1 MKISIWIIAI
11 VLALSAV
18 GYVTSQDSMTE
29 PVVAENNLTAVFAG
43 GCFWCTESDFE
54 KLTGVSE
61 AISGYAGGSADAAT
75 YEQVSS
81 GNTDHLEVV
90 QVHYDPTVISY
101 QELLDAF
108 WRMIDP
114 TDAQGSFVDRGPQ
127 YISAIFY
134 NSEEQKILAEGSK
147 AALANSGKFANPIV
161 TEVRPLETFYAAEDY
176 HQDYYQTHK
185 TRYEYYR
192 FLSGRNQFIDEYW
205 KGDETVYQL
214 PENIGQKTTEQTESI
229 MMVSAVNLWAN
240 FVKPSDAELKAN
252 LTELQYHVTQE
263 DGTERPFSNEYNDNK
278 SEGIYVDIVSGEP
291 LFSSTHKYDS
301 GTGWPSFWQ
310 PLSDEVVTLHEDRGL
325 FSVRTE
331 VRSKYADSH
340 LGHVFKDGPQPTGMR
355 YCMNSASMR
364 FVPKEQME
372 TEGYGEFLSLFQ

>member
-1 MKISIWIIAI
+1 MKISIWMIAI

-18 GYVTSQDSMTE
+18 GYVTSQDSNTSEMAVSETTH
-29 PVVAENNLTAVFAG
+29 TAVFAG

-54 KLTGVSE
+54 KLEGVSE
-61 AISGYAGGSADAAT
+61 AISGYMGGSADQAT
-75 YEQVSS
+75 YEQVSRA
-81 GNTDHLEVV
+81 NTGHLEVV

-114 TDAQGSFVDRGPQ
+114 TDAEGSFVDRGTQ
-127 YISAIFY
+127 YLSAIFY
-134 NSEEQKILAEGSK
+134 TEEQKVLAEGSK
-147 AALANSGKFANPIV
+147 AALEASGKFDKSIATV
-161 TEVRPLETFYAAEDY
+161 VRPIETFYVAEDY
-176 HQDYYQTHK
+176 HQNYYQTNK

-205 KGDETVYQL
+205 KSDKTVYQL
-214 PENIGQKTTEQTESI
+214 PENIGDTQPEV
-229 MMVSAVNLWAN
+229 MMVNTTHAWAS
-240 FVKPSDAELKAN
+240 FVKPSKEELKAK

-310 PLSDEVVTLHEDRGL
+310 PLSEDAVTLHEDRGL

-340 LGHVFKDGPQPTGMR
+340 LGHVFTDGPQPTGLR
-355 YCMNSASMR
+355 YCMNSAAMR

>member
-1 MKISIWIIAI
+1 
-11 VLALSAV
+11 
-18 GYVTSQDSMTE
+18 MTE
-29 PVVAENNLTAVFAG
+29 AAQSAVFAG

-54 KLTGVSE
+54 KLEGVSD
-61 AISGYAGGSADAAT
+61 AISGYMGGTVENPT

-81 GNTDHLEVV
+81 GKSGHLEVV
-90 QVHYDPTVISY
+90 KVYYDPNIVSY

-114 TDAQGSFVDRGPQ
+114 TDAEGSFVDRGQQ
-127 YISAIFY
+127 YTSAIFY
-134 NSEEQKILAEGSK
+134 DDEEQKILAEGSK
-147 AALANSGKFANPIV
+147 VALETSGKFAKPIATV
-161 TEVRPLETFYAAEDY
+161 IRPAETFYMAEDY
-176 HQDYYQTHK
+176 HQNYYKTQK

-192 FLSGRNQFIDEYW
+192 FLSGRNQFIDQNW
-205 KGDETVYQL
+205 KGDDTVYQL
-214 PENIGQKTTEQTESI
+214 PENLGNTPSEV
-229 MMVSAVNLWAN
+229 MMVNATQNPWAT
-240 FVKPSDAELKAN
+240 FVKPSKEELKAK
-252 LTELQYHVTQE
+252 LTDLQYHVTQE

-278 SEGIYVDIVSGEP
+278 AEGIYVDIVSGEP

-310 PLSDEVVTLHEDRGL
+310 PISEDMVTLHEDRKL

-340 LGHVFKDGPQPTGMR
+340 LGHVFNDGPQPTGLR

-372 TEGYGEFLSLFQ
+372 AEGYGEFLSLFQ

>member
-11 VLALSAV
+11 VLALSTI

-29 PVVAENNLTAVFAG
+29 PVVTENNLTAVFAG

-54 KLTGVSE
+54 KLEGVSA
-61 AISGYAGGSADAAT
+61 AISGYMGGSADQTT
-75 YEQVSS
+75 YEQVSAGTS
-81 GNTDHLEVV
+81 GHLEVV
-90 QVHYDPTVISY
+90 QVHYDPNIISY

-114 TDAQGSFVDRGPQ
+114 TDADGSFVDRGSQ
-127 YISAIFY
+127 YTSAIFY
-134 NSEEQKILAEGSK
+134 DGDEQKILAEGSK
-147 AALANSGKFANPIV
+147 TALENSGKFDKSIV
-161 TEVRPLETFYAAEDY
+161 TTVRPVETFYTAEDY
-176 HQDYYQTHK
+176 HQNYYKTHS

-192 FLSGRNQFIDEYW
+192 FLSGRNQFIEENW
-205 KGDETVYQL
+205 QGDDTVYQL
-214 PENIGQKTTEQTESI
+214 PENMGSTSSEV
-229 MMVSAVNLWAN
+229 MMVNTTLSNWTS
-240 FVKPSDAELKAN
+240 FVKPSNEELKAK

-310 PLSDEVVTLHEDRGL
+310 PLSDDSVTLHEDRGL

-372 TEGYGEFLSLFQ
+372 AEGYGEFLSLFQ